1 MRSVAAIAAQALER
15 DALAERASRATVE
28 AETERLRSDLLATVS
43 HDLRTPLAA
52 IRGAASAVLHSPTA
66 TLSASEREMLED
78 TSSEAERLARLVEN
92 LLQLGRLD
100 QGRLT
105 LTRVWTPVDELF
117 DAALR
122 QSARAADT
130 SRIRINLPVEPLLC
144 WADEPIIIQALSNL
158 IDNALKYAPTGEI
171 SLSAA
176 RDAHHIRFEV
186 SDRGPGFPPGDPSTY
201 FERFRRADTPAT
213 RSARGSGLGL
223 AICRAAAI
231 AHGGAL
237 EAFNAPEGGARV
249 ALLLPCPSDQTEPTL
264 HAEHD
269 A

>member
-66 TLSASEREMLED
+66 TLSTSEREMLED

-105 LTRVWTPVDELF
+105 PTRAWSPVEELF

-122 QSARAADT
+122 QAARAADIGRV
-130 SRIRINLPVEPLLC
+130 RIDLPPDPLWC
-144 WADEPIIIQALSNL
+144 WADEAIITQALTNL
-158 IDNALKYAPTGEI
+158 LDNALKYAPQGDIT
-171 SLSAA
+171 LAA
-176 RDAHHIRFEV
+176 TRQSNQVRLEVRDH
-186 SDRGPGFPPGDPSTY
+186 GPGFPPGDPSEY
-201 FERFRRADTPAT
+201 FERFRRADNAAI
-213 RSARGSGLGL
+213 RAARGSGLGL

-231 AHGGAL
+231 AHGGSLVAS
-237 EAFNAPEGGARV
+237 NAPNGGAIV
-249 ALLLPCPSDQTEPTL
+249 ALILPLPPDEPQPTIS
-264 HAEHD
+264 AD
-269 A
+269 VDT